1 MEINIDISIEQGKN
15 AISSKKGFDLQ
26 YLQAFWDEQRRFGDW
41 QKWIGGLFFFFIT
54 PLVLYKDMDYK
65 TRIAVFNSSKNCVA
79 V

>member
-1 MEINIDISIEQGKN
+1 MQFPPRRALVCNIYKPFEMNRGGLGTGKN
-15 AISSKKGFDLQ
+15 
-26 YLQAFWDEQRRFGDW
+26 
-41 QKWIGGLFFFFIT
+41 GLVDFFFFLIT